1 MARGDSLP
9 WLWSV
14 LLHSTML
21 LAIYLTAQ
29 LSFHRASPAA
39 TGPAVNAVA
48 VDSRVLKNLQA
59 RKQAQAEAQQRK
71 AEAEA
76 RARAEAEELARA
88 TAQQKIQAEAQAK
101 AEAKAEAQAAAAQ
114 LKAEQSKAAQL
125 KASQLK
131 AAQIKA
137 AQAAAKQAQQQQ
149 AELQQAEAA
158 HAARAQDQK
167 LRTQRESELRR
178 QLAEEEKIAALQ
190 AGPLQKSYIASI
202 QARITRAWIKPESA
216 RPGIVCSIEVTQ
228 IAGGE
233 VTKARV
239 TNCNGD
245 EAVRQSIE
253 NAVYRASPLPE
264 PPDPA
269 LFQRNLTL
277 VFKPNE

>member
-1 MARGDSLP
+1 LP

-14 LLHSTML
+14 LLHSTLL

-29 LSFHRASPAA
+29 LSFQRASPAA
-39 TGPAVNAVA
+39 MAPSVNAVA
-48 VDSRVLKNLQA
+48 VDSQVLKNLQT
-59 RKQAQAEAQQRK
+59 RKQAQAEALQRK

-88 TAQQKIQAEAQAK
+88 KAQEKVQAEAQAK

-114 LKAEQSKAAQL
+114 LEAEQTKAAQL

-131 AAQIKA
+131 SAQVKTAQAAQAESAQA
-137 AQAAAKQAQQQQ
+137 AKAAAKQAKQQQ
-149 AELQQAEAA
+149 ADAAQAA
-158 HAARAQDQK
+158 HAQDQK
-167 LRTQRESELRR
+167 LRAQRESELRH

-202 QARITRAWIKPESA
+202 QARITRAWIKPASA

-228 IAGGE
+228 VVGGE
-233 VTKARV
+233 VTKAHV